1 MNNVIKTI
9 KEKIK
14 GMTEEGKVVTLS
26 GLFISLILVVGL
38 VGISLASPNSTIL
51 NDREIEGLKI
61 TEANLEYIGNESVY
75 TAKIT
80 NTNDNS
86 YNLKY
91 INIDFFNENE
101 EKTTLI
107 GYIGE
112 SIEKNETKLI
122 KASIDK
128 DITNSTKLEYSIVK

>member
-9 KEKIK
+9 KEKINK
-14 GMTEEGKVVTLS
+14 MTEEGKVVTLS

-38 VGISLASPNSTIL
+38 IGVSIASPNSTIL
-51 NDREIEGLKI
+51 SDREIEGLKI
-61 TEANLEYIGNESVY
+61 TEVNLEYSGNESIY
-75 TAKIT
+75 TAKVT

-91 INIDFFNENE
+91 INIEFFDENNE
-101 EKTTLI
+101 KSTLI

-112 SIEKNETKLI
+112 TLEKNETKEI